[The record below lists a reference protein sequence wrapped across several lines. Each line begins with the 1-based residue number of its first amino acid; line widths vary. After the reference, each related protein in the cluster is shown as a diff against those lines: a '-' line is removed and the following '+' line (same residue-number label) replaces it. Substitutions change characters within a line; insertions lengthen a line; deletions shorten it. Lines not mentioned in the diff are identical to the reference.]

1 MTWLIIAFMN
11 ALPRPFCRVRFGRV
25 QGTRLA
31 EQRKER
37 RTRNMKTLRHYPI
50 TLVKTGDPIE
60 SMGQRWKC
68 HHRLAVWLALALA
81 AGTAVPGLAQS
92 SGTWANTGNLNTT
105 RVSHT
110 ATLLNNGEVLA
121 AGGNDSAG
129 TLASAE
135 LYSPATGKWT
145 VTGSMATV
153 RTFQTATLLPSGQ
166 VLVAGGLIGI
176 SDTGVISCTGSAEL
190 YNPATGQ
197 WTVTGSMTTPRFEHA
212 AMLLPNGL
220 VLVAGGLSSS
230 GTLASA
236 ELYDPSSG
244 MWKATG
250 SMNNARAGAQATLL
264 QNGQVL
270 IAGGGRYAKTA
281 ELYANGHWTLTSNMV
296 FSHPST
302 RASLLPNGDALVF
315 GGNLASYTSE
325 FFNPATGLWTA
336 THNIGVNPPSGPL
349 TLLLTG
355 KVLLSA
361 GESSYGTDSIARLYD
376 SPSNAWLSTGN
387 LNHARA
393 GHTATRLA
401 NGQVLAAGGLFK
413 NSDRT
418 FTTLSSAELYT
429 P

>member
-1 MTWLIIAFMN
+1 MKKVVTPIA
-11 ALPRPFCRVRFGRV
+11 
-25 QGTRLA
+25 
-31 EQRKER
+31 
-37 RTRNMKTLRHYPI
+37 
-50 TLVKTGDPIE
+50 LVKTGDSIE
-60 SMGQRWKC
+60 PMGQRWKC
-68 HHRLAVWLALALA
+68 HHRLAVSLALALA

-92 SGTWANTGNLNTT
+92 SGTWANTGNLNTA
-105 RVSHT
+105 RVNHT

-121 AGGNDSAG
+121 AGGHDPAG
-129 TLASAE
+129 TFASAE
-135 LYSPATGKWT
+135 RYSPATGKWT

-197 WTVTGSMTTPRFEHA
+197 WTATGSMTTPRFEHT

-220 VLVAGGLSSS
+220 VLVAGGLNSS
-230 GTLASA
+230 GTALASA

-244 MWKATG
+244 TWKATG

-270 IAGGGRYAKTA
+270 LAGGAGFANTA
-281 ELYANGHWTLTSNMV
+281 ELYANGHWTLTSSMV

-315 GGNLASYTSE
+315 GGNLASYVSE
-325 FFNPATGLWTA
+325 FFNPVTGLWTA
-336 THNIGVNPPSGPL
+336 THNIAVNPPNGPL

-355 KVLLSA
+355 KVLLAA
-361 GESSYGTDSIARLYD
+361 GESSYGTDGIARLYD
-376 SPSNAWLSTGN
+376 SSSNSWLLPGS

-393 GHTATRLA
+393 SHTATRLA
-401 NGQVLAAGGLFK
+401 NGQVLAAGGEFK

-418 FTTLSSAELYT
+418 FTILSSAELYT

>member
-1 MTWLIIAFMN
+1 MKKIVTPIA
-11 ALPRPFCRVRFGRV
+11 LV
-25 QGTRLA
+25 Q
-31 EQRKER
+31 
-37 RTRNMKTLRHYPI
+37 
-50 TLVKTGDPIE
+50 TGDSTEP
-60 SMGQRWKC
+60 MGQRWKC
-68 HHRLAVWLALALA
+68 HQCLAVWLALALA
-81 AGTAVPGLAQS
+81 AGTAVPGLAQN
-92 SGTWANTGNLNTT
+92 SGTWANTGKLNSA
-105 RVSHT
+105 RVNHT

-121 AGGNDSAG
+121 AGGNDNAG

-135 LYSPATGKWT
+135 LYNPATGKWT

-153 RTFQTATLLPSGQ
+153 RTFQTATLLPSGR

-212 AMLLPNGL
+212 TRLLANGQ
-220 VLVAGGLSSS
+220 VLVAGGLNSS
-230 GTLASA
+230 GTALASA

-244 MWKATG
+244 TWQATG
-250 SMNNARAGAQATLL
+250 GMNDARAGVQATLL

-270 IAGGGRYAKTA
+270 MAGGASHTA
-281 ELYANGHWTLTSNMV
+281 ELYANGRWTLTSSMV
-296 FSHPST
+296 FSHPSA

-315 GGNLASYTSE
+315 GGNLASYASE
-325 FFNPATGLWTA
+325 FFNPATGLWTT
-336 THNIGVNPPSGPL
+336 THNIGVNPPNGPL
-349 TLLLTG
+349 TLLLSG
-355 KVLLSA
+355 KVLLAA

-376 SPSNAWLSTGN
+376 SPSNSWLLTGN
-387 LNHARA
+387 LNQARA

-401 NGQVLAAGGLFK
+401 NGQVLAAGGKFK
-413 NSDRT
+413 NSNGT